1 MQGLRSFILDVP
13 DLALAKQLYT
23 DVLGKEP
30 YFDQPFYVGFD
41 VGGYE
46 LGLVP
51 AESMRA
57 ITYFG
62 VDDVPA
68 AIAQLTK
75 RGFTVSDEPQDVGE
89 GIITASLTDPFGH
102 PIGLIRNL
110 RFAPRIVAASADD
123 LSPLDIVRERVLPTT
138 REKLWPLWSSTAG
151 VTQWLVDEAH
161 IELRPGGAYEVYF
174 LLDSPRGSRGSET
187 CRVLSFIPNR
197 MLSFTW
203 NAPPHLDKTRFQH
216 TWVVVELFD
225 MPALEKDAP
234 VATRVVITHMG
245 WPASGMRDEP
255 QWAETFAYFE
265 TAWTGVLNQ
274 LEELVRTGV
283 KPAPMR

>member
-51 AESMRA
+51 SEATRKRA

-68 AIAQLTK
+68 AIALLTK

-102 PIGLIRNL
+102 P
-110 RFAPRIVAASADD
+110 
-123 LSPLDIVRERVLPTT
+123 
-138 REKLWPLWSSTAG
+138 
-151 VTQWLVDEAH
+151 
-161 IELRPGGAYEVYF
+161 
-174 LLDSPRGSRGSET
+174 
-187 CRVLSFIPNR
+187 
-197 MLSFTW
+197 
-203 NAPPHLDKTRFQH
+203 
-216 TWVVVELFD
+216 
-225 MPALEKDAP
+225 
-234 VATRVVITHMG
+234 
-245 WPASGMRDEP
+245 
-255 QWAETFAYFE
+255 
-265 TAWTGVLNQ
+265 
-274 LEELVRTGV
+274 
-283 KPAPMR
+283 

>member
-1 MQGLRSFILDVP
+1 MKGLRSFILDVP
-13 DLALAKQLYT
+13 DLAEAKKLYT

-51 AESMRA
+51 AESKRA

-62 VDDVPA
+62 VDDVPR
-68 AIAQLTK
+68 AIAHLTS

-110 RFAPRIVAASADD
+110 RFAPQLVAARADD
-123 LSPLDIVRERVLPTT
+123 LSATDIVKTRVIGAPRAKVWRWWSTT
-138 REKLWPLWSSTAG
+138 GGIKE
-151 VTQWLVDEAH
+151 WLVDDAR

-174 LLDSPRGSRGSET
+174 MLDQPKGMQGSET
-187 CRVLSFIPNR
+187 CRVLSFVHER

-203 NAPPHLDKTRFQH
+203 NAPPHLTKTRFQH
-216 TWVVVELFD
+216 TWVVVELAD
-225 MPALEKDAP
+225 DAGR
-234 VATRVVITHMG
+234 ADTRVTVTHTG
-245 WPASGMRDEP
+245 WPASGMTSEP
-255 QWAETFAYFE
+255 EWQATFDYFE
-265 TAWTGVLNQ
+265 KAWGSVLEQ
-274 LEELVRTGV
+274 LDEFARTGV
-283 KPAPMR
+283 KPK

>member
-51 AESMRA
+51 AESKRA

-75 RGFTVSDEPQDVGE
+75 RGFTVSDEPQDVGD

-110 RFAPRIVAASADD
+110 QFAPRIVAASADD
-123 LSPLDIVRERVLPTT
+123 LSPQDIVKERVLPTT

-151 VTQWLVDEAH
+151 ITQWLCDEAH
-161 IELRPGGAYEVYF
+161 IEKLRALRELGVDQFAVYDMHDAQETTIDAYGAQ
-174 LLDSPRGSRGSET
+174 
-187 CRVLSFIPNR
+187 II
-197 MLSFTW
+197 
-203 NAPPHLDKTRFQH
+203 
-216 TWVVVELFD
+216 
-225 MPALEKDAP
+225 PALS
-234 VATRVVITHMG
+234 H
-245 WPASGMRDEP
+245 
-255 QWAETFAYFE
+255 
-265 TAWTGVLNQ
+265 
-274 LEELVRTGV
+274 
-283 KPAPMR
+283 